1 MRRTH
6 LWIAGVITAAALCF
20 LSGPTLG
27 ADSVVR
33 SRVGGSA
40 VLGCSLSPPATD
52 NTTPRLFPLHVVEWV
67 RLGYAVPVLIKFG
80 VYSPRVHP
88 NYRGRVSLERGASL
102 RIDGLQ
108 LDDEGWFECRILL
121 LDRQTDEFQN
131 GTWTFLSITAPPVF
145 FKTPPPILE
154 VLEGEPLILTCG
166 AHGNPPPIITWRKD
180 DTLIENGDNAQV
192 TNGSLSLFSVSRDK
206 AGIYKCHVSNEE
218 GNLTHSSQLLVK
230 GPPVIVIPPEDTTLN
245 MSQDAV
251 LRCQAEA
258 YPSNLTYLWWK
269 QGENVFH
276 IDLLKTRVKVLVDGT
291 LLIQSVTP
299 DDAGN
304 YTCVPTNG
312 LLTPPTAS
320 AYLTVKHPAQVLPMP
335 EETYLPVGME
345 GVITCPV
352 RAEPPMLFVNWTKD
366 GHLLNLDMFPGWMV
380 NSEGSVFITAANDD
394 AVGMYTCTAYN
405 SYGTMGQSSPT
416 KVVLQDPPSFRVTPR
431 AEYLQEVG
439 RDLVI
444 PCEAHGDPSPN
455 ITWSKVGSAP
465 RSPFRTAQNGSLI
478 MRPLSKDHQ
487 GTWECSA
494 RNRVAA
500 VSTRTAVSVLGTSP
514 HAVSAVT
521 LVPGTN
527 RMNVSWEPG
536 FDGGYSQKFTVWVKQ
551 VSRGKH
557 EWTSL
562 PVPPSQ
568 SYLLVTGLLP
578 GTGYQ
583 FSILPQNKLGSG
595 PFSEIITAST
605 LVPKT
610 KPPPTVKS
618 PPLLTPPRSLSANQ
632 SSKGVVLQW
641 LPPLAES
648 TTVTGFILQSR
659 REKGEWV
666 VLEGFIEANQSEILV
681 QGLLKDCNYEL
692 RMLSRDGQMISEPS
706 ESVNIS
712 TAGMDMYPA
721 RTRLSELLPEPLVAG
736 VIGGVCFLC
745 VAIILSLV
753 TACAMNR
760 RRERRRRKR
769 REDIPIAFQ
778 KGQSPQAGS
787 LADSPDSVLKLK
799 LCPLLFSHSSSSSDH
814 SSFEKASRSEYQD
827 QRTQLLSNAA
837 PPPRYTLFESHIGGL
852 SSPTAALESISR
864 GPDGRF
870 IVQPYEE
877 TSATFQVKKSLRKDF
892 PQCIGVPGPGGSPKS
907 NSLCSEMDEKKELT
921 LTVNIPRSRSPN
933 SSPGRVKLM
942 AKNFS
947 KSGCFY
953 TDEEGEELCSEVDG
967 EMQGEHSSFYSDNL
981 EKRSRDSLKKYR
993 MCIRTAQSQ
1002 SREEILNL
1010 ETVKKDKKAE
1020 KERYKLSSYLPIDRE
1035 RQVSQMEHEKGIDSL
1050 SKCLKLAK
1058 EREEIERELKQ
1069 YTVSHRVQ
1077 EREGRSDSR
1086 AVNQSS
1092 LRAGGRDTEWETK
1105 DGETEPVWKP
1115 QEVTFRPKSKLAMG
1129 QSHKDSGFRRGCYFG
1144 NTSSPLGQIS
1154 SPSSFIHWDIS
1165 PVTSVTSLVPA
1176 QSPAENTTPTPMTP
1190 MNRTAVRD
1198 SGASAGFECTGSPVT
1213 ECTSLSLLSPTS
1225 DTFPHISMDVREAKS
1240 RYPERLER
1248 GDKEAEVKR
1257 CQSQSLLEEDWKHQQ
1272 HDALAEETILAK
1284 GARESTRDLE
1294 GLTFTSSPTLISK
1307 AEREEQIEHYS
1318 CILGIDLETETE
1330 RETYP
1335 DAFTRSP
1342 EATLRCP
1349 SEKGESEE
1357 DDGKPESLFTGC
1369 TLPYEHGRKR
1379 DMARENTND
1388 KRETK
1393 ETSDEPPNNT
1403 TLLSPDFEKEGI
1415 RARSRK
1421 SDKYLFSDSPSNA
1434 SAIPLI
1440 ENDTNSDH
1448 SDLSVSKMSGF
1459 LKPTLKPPSS
1469 PTALCNSQ
1477 KSRASPLQTS
1487 AILEYLSLPGF
1498 IEMSVDEP
1506 GEVTEI
1512 TDLLETSA
1520 DWKHGDF
1527 LKAEPNLDPKDSE
1540 PHVQKS
1546 TETDT
1551 SQKCTGILEDTFVD
1565 NHSSHGNVDPCE
1577 TQKTECFSTELETR
1591 KSTSKAA
1598 TSGEYWTAS
1607 ERSLEDTFEHSPR
1620 SEYEVKQTHHKNAR
1634 PHCDQNVE
1642 YSLNEKTDFDL
1653 EAGRILSPNATHES
1667 LTKKDSTATKS
1678 NMQANVIAEQQEHVL
1693 EQQRHD
1699 FTQKSQVSRTNNIVS
1714 RFCQTPTPFLKK
1726 SMSSGLNRTVPQ
1738 AEKSSTFLKKSVSL
1752 GSQKWESYESPCPR
1766 NYVSERCLRDELPA
1780 PDIRIKSYS
1789 LGRAPAPFSS
1799 RRGVFLKGPPAFRPQ
1814 NKASWETLRTTETA
1828 LPHRPRYLPPGMD
1841 LQRHKQSSERQSSE
1855 LQRQAVT
1862 FPEMSRW
1869 PSDYQH
1875 VPGPVQPKSSLSES
1889 FRVAQVIPPGPGMA
1903 RGDFLQPLD
1912 SRRGSARAF
1921 LPRGY
1926 SWPSPYHVSIEPK
1939 GKTAREH
1946 EGEGE
1951 TDTEM
1956 KDFRDVKE
1964 ARASYASQSSGRGS
1978 VGPSSLLRQS
1988 LSLTPSLPGSPET
2001 TEESERQGAELE
2013 RTMLELQ
2020 EKRPT
2025 KRRNTSV
2032 DESYE
2037 WDTGDFCIES
2047 EILEA
2052 LRLYSTV
2059 EGGSRERD
2067 RRRER
2072 PRSTI
2077 ALRELQNKGLLSS
2090 VSPSDSQSR
2099 MPCGS
2104 LSEERFNALRREFQE
2119 FRQAQEAAQHDPA
2132 PPDTDTAL
2140 L

>member
-1 MRRTH
+1 MVSV
-6 LWIAGVITAAALCF
+6 AFALF
-20 LSGPTLG
+20 ISAGPTLG

-40 VLGCSLSPPATD
+40 VLGCSLSPPVTD

-154 VLEGEPLILTCG
+154 VLEGEPLTLTCG

-192 TNGSLSLFSVSRDK
+192 SNGSLSLFSVSRDK

-230 GPPVIVIPPEDTTLN
+230 GPPVIIIPPEDTTLN

-335 EETYLPVGME
+335 KETYLPVGME

-648 TTVTGFILQSR
+648 ATVTGFILQSR

-692 RMLSRDGQMISEPS
+692 RMLSRDGQLISEPS

-745 VAIILSLV
+745 VAIMLSLV

-778 KGQSPQAGS
+778 KGPSPQAGS

-827 QRTQLLSNAA
+827 QRTQLLSHAA
-837 PPPRYTLFESHIGGL
+837 PPPRYTLFESHLGGL
-852 SSPTAALESISR
+852 SSPAAALESISR

-877 TSATFQVKKSLRKDF
+877 TSATSQVKKSLRKDF
-892 PQCIGVPGPGGSPKS
+892 PQCIGVPGPVGSPKS
-907 NSLCSEMDEKKELT
+907 NSLCSEKDEKKELA
-921 LTVNIPRSRSPN
+921 LTVNLPRSHSPN

-1010 ETVKKDKKAE
+1010 DTVKKDKKTE
-1020 KERYKLSSYLPIDRE
+1020 KERYKFSSYLPIDRE
-1035 RQVSQMEHEKGIDSL
+1035 RQVSQMEHEKGNDSL

-1069 YTVSHRVQ
+1069 YTVSQRVQ

-1086 AVNQSS
+1086 AVNQTS
-1092 LRAGGRDTEWETK
+1092 LRAGERDTEWETK
-1105 DGETEPVWKP
+1105 EGETEPVWKP

-1129 QSHKDSGFRRGCYFG
+1129 QSHRDSGFRRGCYFG

-1176 QSPAENTTPTPMTP
+1176 QSPAENTTPMTP
-1190 MNRTAVRD
+1190 MNRPAVCD

-1225 DTFPHISMDVREAKS
+1225 DTFSHFLMDLREAKS

-1248 GDKEAEVKR
+1248 GDKEAEEKR
-1257 CQSQSLLEEDWKHQQ
+1257 YQK
-1272 HDALAEETILAK
+1272 
-1284 GARESTRDLE
+1284 

-1307 AEREEQIEHYS
+1307 AEREEQIEQDS
-1318 CILGIDLETETE
+1318 CVLGTDLETETE
-1330 RETYP
+1330 RE
-1335 DAFTRSP
+1335 R
-1342 EATLRCP
+1342 E
-1349 SEKGESEE
+1349 
-1357 DDGKPESLFTGC
+1357 
-1369 TLPYEHGRKR
+1369 R

-1388 KRETK
+1388 ERETK

-1440 ENDTNSDH
+1440 ENDTISDH
-1448 SDLSVSKMSGF
+1448 SDLSVSKISGF

-1512 TDLLETSA
+1512 TDLLETSS
-1520 DWKHGDF
+1520 DQKQGDV
-1527 LKAEPNLDPKDSE
+1527 LKAEPNLVPKYSE

-1551 SQKCTGILEDTFVD
+1551 SQKCAGVLEDTFVD
-1565 NHSSHGNVDPCE
+1565 NHSSHGNLDPKRRL
-1577 TQKTECFSTELETR
+1577 Q
-1591 KSTSKAA
+1591 
-1598 TSGEYWTAS
+1598 
-1607 ERSLEDTFEHSPR
+1607 DTFEHSPR

-1634 PHCDQNVE
+1634 PHYDQNAE
-1642 YSLNEKTDFDL
+1642 YLLNEKTDFDL
-1653 EAGRILSPNATHES
+1653 EAGRILSLNATHES

-1693 EQQRHD
+1693 EQQRPD
-1699 FTQKSQVSRTNNIVS
+1699 FTQETQGNRTNNIVS
-1714 RFCQTPTPFLKK
+1714 RICQTPTPFLKK

-1738 AEKSSTFLKKSVSL
+1738 AEKSNPFLKKSVSL

-1889 FRVAQVIPPGPGMA
+1889 FRAAQVIPPRPGMR

-1912 SRRGSARAF
+1912 SRRGIARAF

-1951 TDTEM
+1951 TEAEM

-2119 FRQAQEAAQHDPA
+2119 FRRAQEAAQHDPA